1 MPKFTNFT
9 EIEVPQDLQVLKGK
23 KGDKYIISLINPD
36 QLTWEL
42 HTHFLE
48 GYGSIE
54 CFNGQCCLDN
64 TKKNTNY
71 VFPTLKYTP
80 NGSKITNY
88 GNPITFQVWKIGTK
102 IMKKLKSLGETGVD
116 INNVDLLIECV
127 EEGFQQWEVT
137 PINKPEAT
145 WKSLSI
151 QNDIDE
157 FKVAYERNVEK
168 TLKVKPMNK
177 DKYAGLFT
185 DPEYIESVQKWEQ
198 KKLSLGN
205 GTGNQPVNNNYVN
218 NLQNAS
224 MLPKSL
230 PSALPSQSISQ
241 DEFESL
247 IS

>member
-1 MPKFTNFT
+1 MPKFTDFSG
-9 EIEVPQDLQVLKGK
+9 IEVPQDLQVLKGK
-23 KGDKYIISLINPD
+23 KGDKYIISLITPD
-36 QLTWEL
+36 KLTWEL

-64 TKKNTNY
+64 SKVNTNY
-71 VFPTLKYTP
+71 VFPTLKYTN
-80 NGSKITNY
+80 NGAKITNY
-88 GNPITFQVWKIGTK
+88 GSPVSFHVWKIGTK

-145 WKSLSI
+145 WKTLNI
-151 QNDIDE
+151 QEDIEE
-157 FKVAYERNVEK
+157 FKASYVKNVEK
-168 TLKVKPMNK
+168 TLKIKPMTAE
-177 DKYAGLFT
+177 KYSGLFT
-185 DPEYIESVQKWEQ
+185 DPEYLDSVQKWEQ
-198 KKLSLGN
+198 RKLLSSN
-205 GTGNQPVNNNYVN
+205 GQNQPVNNGYVN
-218 NLQNAS
+218 NLPNA
-224 MLPKSL
+224 MTPK
-230 PSALPSQSISQ
+230 ALPSPTQSISQ